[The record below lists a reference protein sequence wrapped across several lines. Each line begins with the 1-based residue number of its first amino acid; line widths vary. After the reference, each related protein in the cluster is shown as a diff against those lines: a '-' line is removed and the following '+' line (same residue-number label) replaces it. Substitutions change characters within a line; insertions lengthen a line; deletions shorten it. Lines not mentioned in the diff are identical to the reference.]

1 MQEILSNLTIKVS
14 EGLYQI
20 NPQTSKLGKNIV
32 INSVTMIDE
41 IGFEKFN
48 FKKLGDE
55 IGSPEASIY
64 RYFKSKNQL
73 LTYLI
78 SWYWGWMEYR
88 LVLETTNIESA
99 DIRLTKSITLIAS
112 NTNEHIIIEGIDIKK
127 LHQIIISESI
137 KSYLTKDVDKSN
149 KEGAFHNYKQFVERI
164 SKIIQEINPEYIYPQ
179 MLITTIVEGVHL
191 QVFFADHLPRLTN
204 KLETPNY
211 ISDFYI
217 NLAINTIK
225 GNK

>member
-1 MQEILSNLTIKVS
+1 MEDILSNLTIKVS

-20 NPQTSKLGKNIV
+20 NPQTSKLGKNNV
-32 INSVTMIDE
+32 VNSVTMIDE

-48 FKKLGDE
+48 FKKLGEE

-88 LVLETTNIESA
+88 LVLEITNIESA
-99 DIRLTKSITLIAS
+99 DIRLTKSIALIAS
-112 NTNEHIIIEGIDIKK
+112 NTNEQILIEGIDIKK

-137 KSYLTKDVDKSN
+137 KSYLTKDVDKAN

-164 SKIIQEINPEYIYPQ
+164 SKIIQEINPEYTYPQ

>member
-1 MQEILSNLTIKVS
+1 MEDILSNLTIKVS

-32 INSVTMIDE
+32 VNSVTMIDE

-48 FKKLGDE
+48 FKKLGEE

-88 LVLETTNIESA
+88 LVLEITNIESA
-99 DIRLTKSITLIAS
+99 DIRLTKSIALIAS
-112 NTNEHIIIEGIDIKK
+112 NTNEQILIEGIDIKK

-137 KSYLTKDVDKSN
+137 KSYLTKDVDKAN

-164 SKIIQEINPEYIYPQ
+164 SKIIQEINPEYTYPQ

>member
-32 INSVTMIDE
+32 VNSVTMIDE

-48 FKKLGDE
+48 FKKLGEE

-88 LVLETTNIESA
+88 LVLEITNIESA
-99 DIRLTKSITLIAS
+99 DIRLTKSIALIAS
-112 NTNEHIIIEGIDIKK
+112 NTNEQILIEGIDIKK

-137 KSYLTKDVDKSN
+137 KSYLTKDVDKAN

-164 SKIIQEINPEYIYPQ
+164 SKIIQEINPEYTYPQ

>member
-99 DIRLTKSITLIAS
+99 DTRLTKSITLIAS

-137 KSYLTKDVDKSN
+137 KSYLTKDVDKAN

>member
-1 MQEILSNLTIKVS
+1 MEDILSNLTIKVS
-14 EGLYQI
+14 EGLFQI
-20 NPQTSKLGKNIV
+20 NPQTSKLGKSIV
-32 INSVTMIDE
+32 INSVMMIDE

-48 FKKLGDE
+48 FKKLGEE

-99 DIRLTKSITLIAS
+99 DTRLAKSIALIAS
-112 NTNEHIIIEGIDIKK
+112 NLNKHIVIDGIDIRK

-137 KSYLTKDVDKSN
+137 KSYLTKDVDRAN

-164 SKIIQEINPEYIYPQ
+164 SKIIQEINPVYLYPQ

-204 KLETPNY
+204 KLENPNY

-217 NLAINTIK
+217 QLANNTIK
-225 GNK
+225 GN

>member
-1 MQEILSNLTIKVS
+1 MDDILSNFSIKVS

-32 INSVTMIDE
+32 ISSVVMIDE
-41 IGFEKFN
+41 MGFEKFT
-48 FKKLGDE
+48 FKKLGEE

-99 DIRLTKSITLIAS
+99 EVRFTKSIALIAR
-112 NTNEHIIIEGIDIKK
+112 NTNEQIFIDGIDIKK

-137 KSYLTKDVDKSN
+137 KSYLTKDVDKAN
-149 KEGAFHNYKQFVERI
+149 KEGAFLNYKHFVERI
-164 SKIIQEINPEYIYPQ
+164 SKIIHEINPEYMYPQ
-179 MLITTIVEGVHL
+179 MLITTIVEGAHL

-204 KLETPNY
+204 RFEDPNY

-217 NLAINTIK
+217 NLAKNTVK
-225 GNK
+225 GNL

>member
-1 MQEILSNLTIKVS
+1 
-14 EGLYQI
+14 
-20 NPQTSKLGKNIV
+20 
-32 INSVTMIDE
+32 MIDE

-99 DIRLTKSITLIAS
+99 DTRLTKSITLIAS

-137 KSYLTKDVDKSN
+137 KSYLTKDVDKAN

>member
-48 FKKLGDE
+48 FKKLGEE

-88 LVLETTNIESA
+88 LVLEITNIESA
-99 DIRLTKSITLIAS
+99 DIRLTKSIALIAS
-112 NTNEHIIIEGIDIKK
+112 NTNEQILIEGIDIKK

-137 KSYLTKDVDKSN
+137 KSYLTKDVDKAN

-164 SKIIQEINPEYIYPQ
+164 SKIIQEINPEYTYPQ